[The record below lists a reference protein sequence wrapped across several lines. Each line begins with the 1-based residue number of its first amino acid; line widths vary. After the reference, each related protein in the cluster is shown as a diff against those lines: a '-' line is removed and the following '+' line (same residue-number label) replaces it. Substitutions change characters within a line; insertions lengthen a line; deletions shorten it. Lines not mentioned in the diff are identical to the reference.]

1 MGGQGIYPQACDE
14 KTHRKPLRARLSY
27 TFLKRHQGA
36 RSEARAGAPVGAK
49 EVYSVPARVPCRSE
63 GSVQRASPSP
73 AGAQEVYSEP
83 AAYTSKHL
91 KNVQLTTQ
99 LC

>member
-63 GSVQRASPSP
+63 GSVQRASRIHIKTLEECSTH
-73 AGAQEVYSEP
+73 
-83 AAYTSKHL
+83 YT
-91 KNVQLTTQ
+91 VVLT
-99 LC
+99 